1 MRKNTHTHIE
11 THYCRGD
18 VSSLSGVVRKLNF
31 IVIGFFSGFYFDSK
45 TLFSI
50 IRVTFAYWPCFAI
63 TKIYN
68 VHICM
73 YINDA
78 YKQTQITTTS
88 LTLTKNKNCYDGH
101 LGRAAQS
108 ASLPQSLGKGSMLN

>member
-1 MRKNTHTHIE
+1 MVFFSVKIDEFRSKRNAGVERIHAQKH

-31 IVIGFFSGFYFDSK
+31 IVIGFFSGFNYVSN

-50 IRVTFAYWPCFAI
+50 IRVTFACWPCFAI

-68 VHICM
+68 VHIC
-73 YINDA
+73 I
-78 YKQTQITTTS
+78 
-88 LTLTKNKNCYDGH
+88 
-101 LGRAAQS
+101 
-108 ASLPQSLGKGSMLN
+108 

>member
-1 MRKNTHTHIE
+1 MLEVLLGAGGPRNRKGNRLVVFFSVKIDEFRSKRNAGVERIHAQKHTHTHTHIE

-31 IVIGFFSGFYFDSK
+31 IVIGFFSGFYFVLK

-50 IRVTFAYWPCFAI
+50 IRVTFACWPCFAI

-68 VHICM
+68 VHIC
-73 YINDA
+73 I
-78 YKQTQITTTS
+78 
-88 LTLTKNKNCYDGH
+88 
-101 LGRAAQS
+101 
-108 ASLPQSLGKGSMLN
+108 